1 MIDDFRTLLSRDA
14 AKRSSLERCIDSVP
28 LGRAAS
34 LTELSDEINRM
45 PFTMRAALLNR
56 LVDRFIDLAAH

>member
-1 MIDDFRTLLSRDA
+1 MTDDFRTLLSRAA

-28 LGRAAS
+28 LGSAAS

-45 PFTMRAALLNR
+45 PFTICALLS
-56 LVDRFIDLAAH
+56 LTVWSIGLLT